1 MKVRLFDE
9 SEREEDDD
17 GELVVESDEDG
28 NDIATATSKEK
39 SAAGVEIPK
48 NYLKVVTAI
57 NSACKD
63 PEAAL
68 SKYVISICFPGF
80 H

>member
-9 SEREEDDD
+9 SEREYDD
-17 GELVVESDEDG
+17 GELAEESDEDG
-28 NDIATATSKEK
+28 NDIATATSKEE
-39 SAAGVEIPK
+39 STAGAKIPK

-57 NSACKD
+57 NSARKD